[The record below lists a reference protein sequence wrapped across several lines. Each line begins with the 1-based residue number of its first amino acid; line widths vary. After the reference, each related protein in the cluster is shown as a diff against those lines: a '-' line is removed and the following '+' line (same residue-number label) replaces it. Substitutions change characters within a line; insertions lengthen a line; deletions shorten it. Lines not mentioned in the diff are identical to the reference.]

1 MMNNYDEKT
10 LLKQLEQLENENTKL
25 KVENQEL
32 KNKLEAHDLIDEDYN
47 KPVSLNDYYLSKYLD
62 THDEIYKKRIN
73 QIFSVCSSLQEEINE
88 LTNELA
94 TLKESD
100 TNMTLEET
108 KEAIEKLE
116 CEKEELD
123 QVLQVKIIELTDLI
137 KEINKMLID
146 AKRYAVEY
154 YNNLVMHL
162 GKASNESTLEYM
174 DFILSVV
181 KNSFYDQN
189 VHINNEM
196 IKASYLNKE
205 LEDLD
210 KSTEIAKKQIDEKIK
225 NLSDVSIKERIKSL
239 EEELS
244 NKKEQ
249 LKQNKISQEELE
261 ELFKDIKQKHV
272 KEIVDHINYMQIREF
287 VNKEISNSLEELIEV
302 DFASMLETIDTTTSA
317 KMKKET
323 EIKLLNLRIAQLE
336 QVQNEYE
343 TYVSELSNIES
354 LEETISKNITQIEE
368 YASFAM
374 KAIESHVSYQR
385 IYDEYTTLLTK
396 KDVLSKEIE
405 VLKDELVS
413 LKETRREKVLD
424 PYARPVINELN
435 ENIAQRESKIER
447 SSILL
452 EKLIKEIE
460 LYPKTKDDMMVV
472 SVINEKI
479 RCEKHLP
486 DLYNKQRELMLLVE
500 AKKEHLESLKKS
512 LDEYE
517 SLSEKLAELKNESNN

>member
-225 NLSDVSIKERIKSL
+225 NLSV
-239 EEELS
+239 
-244 NKKEQ
+244 N
-249 LKQNKISQEELE
+249 
-261 ELFKDIKQKHV
+261 H
-272 KEIVDHINYMQIREF
+272 F
-287 VNKEISNSLEELIEV
+287 VNGVSHSVSFNNDFCIFDSFNFFCSDFSISSN
-302 DFASMLETIDTTTSA
+302 TCNTHTTWVGRF
-317 KMKKET
+317 
-323 EIKLLNLRIAQLE
+323 N
-336 QVQNEYE
+336 YD
-343 TYVSELSNIES
+343 LSS
-354 LEETISKNITQIEE
+354 
-368 YASFAM
+368 
-374 KAIESHVSYQR
+374 
-385 IYDEYTTLLTK
+385 
-396 KDVLSKEIE
+396 
-405 VLKDELVS
+405 
-413 LKETRREKVLD
+413 
-424 PYARPVINELN
+424 
-435 ENIAQRESKIER
+435 
-447 SSILL
+447 
-452 EKLIKEIE
+452 
-460 LYPKTKDDMMVV
+460 
-472 SVINEKI
+472 
-479 RCEKHLP
+479 
-486 DLYNKQRELMLLVE
+486 
-500 AKKEHLESLKKS
+500 
-512 LDEYE
+512 
-517 SLSEKLAELKNESNN
+517 